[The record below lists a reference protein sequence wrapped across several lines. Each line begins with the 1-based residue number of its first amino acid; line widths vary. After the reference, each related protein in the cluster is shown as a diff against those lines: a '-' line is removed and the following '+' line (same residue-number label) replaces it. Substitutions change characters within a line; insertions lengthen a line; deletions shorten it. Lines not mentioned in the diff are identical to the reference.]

1 MIIRGGENVYPVEI
15 ESTLSEHP
23 AVFEAAVIGVDDEHW
38 GEIVVAAITLR
49 EGTST
54 DEEELRAHC
63 RSRLATY
70 KVPQHVVFF
79 DSLPKNAT
87 NKLVKSEIK
96 TMVLARF
103 GDRRR

>member
-1 MIIRGGENVYPVEI
+1 VYPVEI
-15 ESTLSEHP
+15 ESTLSEHH
-23 AVFEAAVIGVDDEHW
+23 AVFEVAVIGVDNEHW

-49 EGTST
+49 EGTLASE
-54 DEEELRAHC
+54 DELREHC

-87 NKLVKSEIK
+87 NKLVKSEIRK
-96 TMVLARF
+96 MVLARF
-103 GDRRR
+103 MESTE